1 MTPFVRKFALA
12 AHISSSVGWFG
23 AVVGF
28 LVLAVAGLNSQNV
41 QFVRGFYLAME
52 LTGWY
57 VIVPF
62 CLASLATGLIV
73 SLGSKWG
80 LFRHYWVSSKFF
92 LTIVSTLILFG
103 FTQTLSRIGG
113 LAADTTMPIEELRNL
128 TQSPILH
135 SSGGLLVLLVNTALS
150 VYKPWGRTRYG
161 LRKQNEQKK
170 ELSSNRILSAKN
182 SWGRYILIGLSSLF
196 LLFLILHLI
205 MRSGG

>member
-1 MTPFVRKFALA
+1 MTPFIRKFALT

-73 SLGSKWG
+73 SPGSKWG

-103 FTQTLSRIGG
+103 FTQPLADVLGKNAPSGVKWSYEKMPEEKHSTIYHPAALKAFRTLF
-113 LAADTTMPIEELRNL
+113 
-128 TQSPILH
+128 
-135 SSGGLLVLLVNTALS
+135 
-150 VYKPWGRTRYG
+150 KPVK
-161 LRKQNEQKK
+161 LDE
-170 ELSSNRILSAKN
+170 
-182 SWGRYILIGLSSLF
+182 
-196 LLFLILHLI
+196 
-205 MRSGG
+205 